1 MNNMKRYST
10 SGILIS
16 VLLVFS
22 IFTLVSL
29 LEVNA
34 AEVISVNAKG
44 YENTIIIEFEN
55 ESTSKIKTIRMW
67 AGGDTTFTSF
77 KTEPGWGGVKQS
89 DDKLLIFTA
98 TKALNLDESVKF
110 GLTTNEKVNGMN
122 WIALDQNGK
131 EIDTR
136 KTSIQKISETISS
149 YVEEESKVISEIK
162 DEGSTLYGT
171 KKFIPETIRADSD
184 IRLIG
189 NGFGYQKNLQLYLD
203 NNILQT
209 IQTDNGGNFVTTIS
223 IPETQNVGVSEFLIK
238 DESGNFQ
245 STNVNIEESKNRFL
259 KDTKFVIDDIPTKI
273 GYDETLTIS
282 GNAHPQS
289 TVILVFKDDEQVLE
303 KIRVVQTDSNGQ
315 WIFEEI
321 VSRTENLG
329 DKFVI
334 LKNNQNRVVQNIM
347 IESGGIVEI
356 STTAERYNLGDT
368 ISVIGTS
375 GPNKNTT
382 VWIKDENKR
391 TILYDIVKSDANGD
405 FNFEFVT
412 DDEFA
417 AGTYFIIVKQEDGS
431 DAALIGINRD
441 PAVGVVT
448 LLDKTN
454 FDLNSKAALTIIG
467 PASSK
472 ISITII
478 DSNDGIKISDSI
490 TTSSLGKGKYVIDLN
505 DLSSGI
511 YRAVASIQNK
521 QDSIKFSVGV
531 ETGSSEISLSTIREN
546 YSQGESILIL
556 GQTGANSRLTIALF
570 DPSDSQI
577 TKTDIFSDKTGNF
590 STYNIGI
597 PSNGSNGEWR
607 LVAYSPGSVTQ
618 VSKIIHVGTTLVD
631 NLTLQIEGTEFSIG
645 DTVIIKGLG
654 VSDTSRLHIK
664 IIHEID
670 GIIVNLET
678 PLTSDG
684 TFETP
689 WTIPNNISVGKYTIE
704 VSDNKNADSFEIYV
718 Q

>member
-1 MNNMKRYST
+1 MNNMKRYSI

-34 AEVISVNAKG
+34 VDVISVNAKG

-55 ESTSKIKTIRMW
+55 ESTSKIKTVRMW

-77 KTEPGWGGVKQS
+77 KTELGWGGEKQS
-89 DDKLLIFTA
+89 DDRLLVFT
-98 TKALNLDESVKF
+98 TTNVLNPDESVKF
-110 GLTTNEKVNGMN
+110 GLTTNEKVNGIN

-131 EIDTR
+131 ELDTR
-136 KTSIQKISETISS
+136 KTSIQEISETISS
-149 YVEEESKVISEIK
+149 YVEEESKAIIEIK
-162 DEGSTLYGT
+162 DDGSTLYGT

-184 IRLIG
+184 IRLVG

-203 NNILQT
+203 NNIIQT
-209 IQTDNGGNFVTTIS
+209 IETDNGGNFVTTIS

-245 STNVNIEESKNRFL
+245 STNINIEESKNRFL
-259 KDTKFVIDDIPTKI
+259 KDTKFEIDNIPAKI

-282 GNAHPQS
+282 GNAYPQS
-289 TVILVFKDDEQVLE
+289 TVVLVFKDNEQVLE

-334 LKNNQNRVVQNIM
+334 LKNNQNRVVEKIM

-356 STTAERYNLGDT
+356 STAAERYNLGDT

-391 TILYDIVKSDANGD
+391 TVLYDIVKSDANGD
-405 FNFEFVT
+405 FSFQFVT

-431 DAALIGINRD
+431 DATLIGINRD

-511 YRAVASIQNK
+511 YRAVASIQNN
-521 QDSIKFSVGV
+521 QDAIKFSVGV
-531 ETGSSEISLSTIREN
+531 ETGSSDISLSTVREN

-556 GQTGANSRLTIALF
+556 GQTEANSRLTIALF

-577 TKTDIFSDKTGNF
+577 TKTDIFSDKIGNF
-590 STYNIGI
+590 STYDIGI
-597 PSNGSNGEWR
+597 PSNGSNGDWKII
-607 LVAYSPGSVTQ
+607 AYSPGSVTQ

-654 VSDTSRLHIK
+654 ISDTSRLHIK

>member
-1 MNNMKRYST
+1 MNNMKRYSI

-34 AEVISVNAKG
+34 VDVISVNAKG

-55 ESTSKIKTIRMW
+55 ESTSKIKTVRMW

-77 KTEPGWGGVKQS
+77 KTELGWGGEKQS
-89 DDKLLIFTA
+89 DDRLLVFT
-98 TKALNLDESVKF
+98 TTNVLNPDESVKF
-110 GLTTNEKVNGMN
+110 GLTTNEKVNGIN

-131 EIDTR
+131 ELDTR
-136 KTSIQKISETISS
+136 KTSIQEISETISS
-149 YVEEESKVISEIK
+149 YVEEESKAIIEIK
-162 DEGSTLYGT
+162 DDGSTLYGT

-203 NNILQT
+203 NNIIQT
-209 IQTDNGGNFVTTIS
+209 IETDNGGNFVTTIS

-245 STNVNIEESKNRFL
+245 STNINIEESKNRFL
-259 KDTKFVIDDIPTKI
+259 KDTKFEIDNIPAKI

-282 GNAHPQS
+282 GNAYPQS
-289 TVILVFKDDEQVLE
+289 TVVLVFKDNEQVLE

-334 LKNNQNRVVQNIM
+334 LKNNQNRVVEKIM

-356 STTAERYNLGDT
+356 STAAERYNLGDT

-391 TILYDIVKSDANGD
+391 TVLYDIVKSDANGD
-405 FNFEFVT
+405 FSFQFVT

-431 DAALIGINRD
+431 DATLIGINRD

-511 YRAVASIQNK
+511 YRAVASIQNN
-521 QDSIKFSVGV
+521 QDAIKFSVGV
-531 ETGSSEISLSTIREN
+531 ETGSSDISLSTVREN

-556 GQTGANSRLTIALF
+556 GQTEANSRLTIALF

-577 TKTDIFSDKTGNF
+577 TKTDIFSDKIGNF
-590 STYNIGI
+590 STYDIGI
-597 PSNGSNGEWR
+597 PSNGSNGDWKII
-607 LVAYSPGSVTQ
+607 AYSPGSVTQ

-654 VSDTSRLHIK
+654 VSETSRLHIK

-678 PLTSDG
+678 PLTGDG

-689 WTIPNNISVGKYTIE
+689 WTIPDGVSVGKYTIE

>member
-209 IQTDNGGNFVTTIS
+209 IQTDDGGNFVTTIS
-223 IPETQNVGVSEFLIK
+223 IPETQNVGVGEFLIK

-321 VSRTENLG
+321 VSRTENIG

-472 ISITII
+472 LSITII

-505 DLSSGI
+505 DLSSGM

-645 DTVIIKGLG
+645 DTIIIKGLG
-654 VSDTSRLHIK
+654 VSETSRLHIK
-664 IIHEID
+664 IIHETD

-684 TFETP
+684 IFSTP
-689 WTIPNNISVGKYTIE
+689 WTIPDYVSVGKYTIE

>member
-1 MNNMKRYST
+1 MNNMKRYSI

-34 AEVISVNAKG
+34 VDVISVNAKG

-55 ESTSKIKTIRMW
+55 ESTSKIKTVRMW

-77 KTEPGWGGVKQS
+77 KTELGWGGEKQS
-89 DDKLLIFTA
+89 DDRLLVFT
-98 TKALNLDESVKF
+98 TTNVLNPDESVKF
-110 GLTTNEKVNGMN
+110 GLTTNEKVNGIN

-131 EIDTR
+131 ELDTR
-136 KTSIQKISETISS
+136 KTSIQEISETISS
-149 YVEEESKVISEIK
+149 YVEEESKAIIEIK
-162 DEGSTLYGT
+162 DDGSTLYGT

-203 NNILQT
+203 NNIIQT
-209 IQTDNGGNFVTTIS
+209 IETDNGGNFVTTIS

-245 STNVNIEESKNRFL
+245 STNINIEESKNRFL
-259 KDTKFVIDDIPTKI
+259 KDTKFEIDNIPAKI

-282 GNAHPQS
+282 GNAYPQS
-289 TVILVFKDDEQVLE
+289 TVVLVFKDNEQVLE

-334 LKNNQNRVVQNIM
+334 LKNNQNRVVEKIM

-356 STTAERYNLGDT
+356 STAAERYNLGDT

-391 TILYDIVKSDANGD
+391 TVLYDIVKSDANGD
-405 FNFEFVT
+405 FSFQFVT

-431 DAALIGINRD
+431 DATLIGINRD

-511 YRAVASIQNK
+511 YRAVASIQNN
-521 QDSIKFSVGV
+521 QDAIKFSVGV
-531 ETGSSEISLSTIREN
+531 ETGSSDISLSTVREN

-556 GQTGANSRLTIALF
+556 GQTEANSRLTIALF

-577 TKTDIFSDKTGNF
+577 TKTDIFSDKIGNF
-590 STYNIGI
+590 STYDIGI
-597 PSNGSNGEWR
+597 PSNGSNGDWKII
-607 LVAYSPGSVTQ
+607 AYSPGSVTQ

>member
-321 VSRTENLG
+321 VSRTENIG

-472 ISITII
+472 LSITII

-490 TTSSLGKGKYVIDLN
+490 TTSSFGKGKYVIDLN
-505 DLSSGI
+505 DLSSGM

-654 VSDTSRLHIK
+654 VSETSRLHIK
-664 IIHEID
+664 IIHETD

-684 TFETP
+684 MFETP
-689 WTIPNNISVGKYTIE
+689 WTIPDGVSVGKYTIE
-704 VSDNKNADSFEIYV
+704 VSDNKNADSFEIHV

>member
-77 KTEPGWGGVKQS
+77 KTEPGWGGGKQS

-321 VSRTENLG
+321 VSRTENIG

-472 ISITII
+472 LSITII

-490 TTSSLGKGKYVIDLN
+490 TTSSFGKGKYVIDLN
-505 DLSSGI
+505 DLSSGM

-654 VSDTSRLHIK
+654 VSETSRLHIK
-664 IIHEID
+664 IIHETD

-684 TFETP
+684 IFSTP
-689 WTIPNNISVGKYTIE
+689 WTIPDYVSVGKYTIE

>member
-321 VSRTENLG
+321 VSRTENIG

-472 ISITII
+472 LSITII

-490 TTSSLGKGKYVIDLN
+490 TTSSFGKGKYVIDLN
-505 DLSSGI
+505 DLSSGM

-654 VSDTSRLHIK
+654 VSETSRLHIK
-664 IIHEID
+664 IIHETD

-684 TFETP
+684 IFSTP
-689 WTIPNNISVGKYTIE
+689 WTIPDYVSVGKYTIE

>member
-1 MNNMKRYST
+1 MNNMKRYSI

-34 AEVISVNAKG
+34 ADVISVNAKG

-55 ESTSKIKTIRMW
+55 ESTSKIKTVRMW

-77 KTEPGWGGVKQS
+77 KTELGWGGEKQS
-89 DDKLLIFTA
+89 DDRLLVFT
-98 TKALNLDESVKF
+98 TTNVLNPDESVKF
-110 GLTTNEKVNGMN
+110 GLTTNEKVNGIN

-131 EIDTR
+131 ELDTR
-136 KTSIQKISETISS
+136 KTSIQEISETISS
-149 YVEEESKVISEIK
+149 YVEEESKAIIEIK
-162 DEGSTLYGT
+162 DDGSTLYGT

-203 NNILQT
+203 NNIIQT
-209 IQTDNGGNFVTTIS
+209 IETDNGGNFVTTIS

-245 STNVNIEESKNRFL
+245 STNINIEESKNRFL
-259 KDTKFVIDDIPTKI
+259 KDTKFEIDNIPAKI

-282 GNAHPQS
+282 GNAYPQS
-289 TVILVFKDDEQVLE
+289 TVVLVFKDNEQVLE

-334 LKNNQNRVVQNIM
+334 LKNNQNRVVEKIM

-356 STTAERYNLGDT
+356 STAAERYNLGDT

-391 TILYDIVKSDANGD
+391 TVLYDIVKSDTNGD
-405 FNFEFVT
+405 FSFQFVT

-431 DAALIGINRD
+431 DATLIGINRD

-511 YRAVASIQNK
+511 YRAVASIQNN
-521 QDSIKFSVGV
+521 QDAIKFSVGV
-531 ETGSSEISLSTIREN
+531 ETGSSDISLSTVREN

-556 GQTGANSRLTIALF
+556 GQTEANSRLTIALF

-577 TKTDIFSDKTGNF
+577 TKTDIFSDKIGNF
-590 STYNIGI
+590 STYDIGI
-597 PSNGSNGEWR
+597 PSNGSNGDWKII
-607 LVAYSPGSVTQ
+607 AYSPGSVTQ

>member
-1 MNNMKRYST
+1 MNNMKRYSI

-34 AEVISVNAKG
+34 VDVISVNAKG

-55 ESTSKIKTIRMW
+55 ESTSKIKTVRMW

-77 KTEPGWGGVKQS
+77 KTELGWGGEKQS
-89 DDKLLIFTA
+89 DDRLLVFT
-98 TKALNLDESVKF
+98 TTNVLNPDESVKF
-110 GLTTNEKVNGMN
+110 GLTTNEKVNGIN

-131 EIDTR
+131 ELDTR
-136 KTSIQKISETISS
+136 KTSIQEISETISS
-149 YVEEESKVISEIK
+149 HAEEESKAIIEIK
-162 DEGSTLYGT
+162 DDGSTLYGT

-203 NNILQT
+203 NNIIQT
-209 IQTDNGGNFVTTIS
+209 IETDNGGNFVTTIS

-245 STNVNIEESKNRFL
+245 STNINIEESKNRFL
-259 KDTKFVIDDIPTKI
+259 KDTKFVIDNIPAKI

-282 GNAHPQS
+282 GNAYPQS
-289 TVILVFKDDEQVLE
+289 TVVLVFKDNEQVLE

-334 LKNNQNRVVQNIM
+334 LKNNQNRVVEKIM

-356 STTAERYNLGDT
+356 STAAERYNLGDT

-391 TILYDIVKSDANGD
+391 TVLYDIVKSDANGD
-405 FNFEFVT
+405 FSFQFVT

-431 DAALIGINRD
+431 DATLIGINRD

-511 YRAVASIQNK
+511 YRAVASIQNN
-521 QDSIKFSVGV
+521 QDAIKFSVGV
-531 ETGSSEISLSTIREN
+531 ETGSSDISLSTVREN

-556 GQTGANSRLTIALF
+556 GQTEANSRLTIALF

-577 TKTDIFSDKTGNF
+577 TKTDIFSDKIGNF
-590 STYNIGI
+590 STYDIGI
-597 PSNGSNGEWR
+597 PSNGSNGDWKII
-607 LVAYSPGSVTQ
+607 AYSPGSVTQ

-631 NLTLQIEGTEFSIG
+631 NLALQIEETEFSIG

-654 VSDTSRLHIK
+654 VSETSRLHIK

-678 PLTSDG
+678 PLTGDG